1 MIKFLNLIRR
11 NLDFISL
18 LQKICQDEDSE
29 ICIENRMLS
38 Y

>member
-1 MIKFLNLIRR
+1 MDGWIRS
-11 NLDFISL
+11 LDFISF
-18 LQKICQDEDSE
+18 LQKNCQDEDSEISE